1 MVTVIAAMVIIT
13 LAVVVSTVGAA
24 TDRDG
29 DDYRSIIAMEVSTVV
44 MVKQR

>member
-1 MVTVIAAMVIIT
+1 MVSVIAAMVIIAS
-13 LAVVVSTVGAA
+13 AVVVITVGEA

-44 MVKQR
+44 MVKRR